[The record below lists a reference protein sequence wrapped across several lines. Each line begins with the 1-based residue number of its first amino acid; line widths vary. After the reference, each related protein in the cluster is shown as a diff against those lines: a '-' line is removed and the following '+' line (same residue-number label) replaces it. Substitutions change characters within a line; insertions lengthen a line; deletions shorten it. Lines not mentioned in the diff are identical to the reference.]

1 MANRRMFARSI
12 ICSGRFMR
20 LSLEA
25 QNLYYSLGMDA
36 DDDGFAEAFP
46 RVQSGRITEEH
57 LKELAG
63 KGFVT
68 VLDWEDLVVHID
80 GWSENNLIRK
90 DRYTPSRYLEKY
102 PQYKEAPAPE
112 QNIAAQEPVQTEAA
126 PHGEA
131 SSLVDPRLTQVRL
144 GKDRLDQVSQEE
156 DNSEKENIIQENINQ
171 ESLERA
177 GWREAGFAPIRSC
190 QSPESDK
197 NASLTQE
204 KPACIHISPENS
216 KLFDDFASPPG
227 NPGDLEAE
235 FNQKRRKSMTLL
247 LNSEYFSKERAAP
260 GKWLPV

>member
-126 PHGEA
+126 PHAEA

-144 GKDRLDQVSQEE
+144 GKDRLDQVRKEE
-156 DNSEKENIIQENINQ
+156 VNSEKENIIQENINQ

-177 GWREAGFAPIRSC
+177 GGHEAGFAPIRSC
-190 QSPESDK
+190 QIPESGK
-197 NASLTQE
+197 NASLTQK

-216 KLFDDFASPPG
+216 KLFDDFASSPG

-235 FNQKRRKSMTLL
+235 FNQKRRKSMALL

-260 GKWLPV
+260 GKLQPV

>member
-102 PQYKEAPAPE
+102 PQYKEEPAPE

-126 PHGEA
+126 PHPEA

-177 GWREAGFAPIRSC
+177 GGREAGFAPIRSC

-204 KPACIHISPENS
+204 NPSYIQISPENS
-216 KLFDDFASPPG
+216 KLFDDFATAPR

-260 GKWLPV
+260 GKWQPV